1 MKTIIHL
8 NFRGFRIFLPEAK
21 EKGQSNSSLYNRP
34 LTSSLIFCFP
44 MLGLGFCKT
53 FSLASWVPARL
64 WQRDARGRLE
74 GGKRESGFTPVYL
87 PPVFCLFLSSFC
99 EHDPCCNSSFPNSK
113 NQPYHARLETRE
125 QASHQELPL
134 LLKVWV
140 PAPRSAPCAH
150 PAPLLASLSHALQ
163 TTDTWYFLNGIVW
176 SLFLKA
182 GSY

>member
-1 MKTIIHL
+1 
-8 NFRGFRIFLPEAK
+8 
-21 EKGQSNSSLYNRP
+21 
-34 LTSSLIFCFP
+34 

-150 PAPLLASLSHALQ
+150 PAPGSQRHQDLLSCIPFSGVCVPVPRTVLPSSEQLINQCRFLSS
-163 TTDTWYFLNGIVW
+163 D
-176 SLFLKA
+176 
-182 GSY
+182 